1 MLEAAQSGDLAAH
14 ERQLNPI
21 PVSGGELGLGGCGD
35 HAQGPGKDVSP
46 GPHRARP
53 GWLTMAGRHHPPESP
68 LQVHN
73 RARLQGLRGVMK
85 VSTTCDRRN
94 WAGSAS

>member
-1 MLEAAQSGDLAAH
+1 MLRVQGSTWA
-14 ERQLNPI
+14 
-21 PVSGGELGLGGCGD
+21 LGL
-35 HAQGPGKDVSP
+35 AEP
-46 GPHRARP
+46 GPD
-53 GWLTMAGRHHPPESP
+53 PPESP
-68 LQVHN
+68 LQARN